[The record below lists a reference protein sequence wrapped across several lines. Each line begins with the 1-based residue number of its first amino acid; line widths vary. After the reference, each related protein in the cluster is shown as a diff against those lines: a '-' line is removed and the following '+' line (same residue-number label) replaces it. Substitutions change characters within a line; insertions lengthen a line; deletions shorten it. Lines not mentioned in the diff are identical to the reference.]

1 MVQQTVYGG
10 PTKRFFVAMLTR
22 DIELTGAILDL
33 IDNCVDGAMRLRKNQ
48 IDEQRPYAQCH
59 AHLSLTKTKFEIR
72 DNCGGIPNDRVE
84 EAFSLGRP
92 NIELDGDLP
101 TIGMYGIGM
110 KRAIFKIGNAA
121 KVESNSKD
129 GFFSVEYTSDW
140 LKPENDQWDLPITK
154 SARKNID
161 HGVVISIDKIKKDI
175 GAQFANDAFI
185 NALKIEISEHFG
197 YLMQKGFSV
206 KVNGEALKPR
216 TLTLFDSDFEAT
228 KEAIRAFDF
237 ETTTDGVH
245 TKVTIGLFRTLARE
259 TEVDSETEEPTDKE
273 KPGISVV
280 CNDRVIL
287 LSDTTMKT
295 GWGDGNVPRFH
306 PQFRAIAGVIVFTS
320 NNAEKLPISTTKR
333 DLDMS
338 SEAYLAA
345 RKIAMEGLKTFT
357 NFTNK
362 WKGIEEQANNLFKS
376 SKRADARREISSAK
390 SKGTEM
396 RSQTG
401 AVKYVPPLPAPKN
414 RDEQRRISFMRSE
427 RDIGK
432 VSKYLFD
439 DSQQNPSVVGEECF
453 DRVLTEAKK
462 KNGR

>member
-1 MVQQTVYGG
+1 
-10 PTKRFFVAMLTR
+10 
-22 DIELTGAILDL
+22 
-33 IDNCVDGAMRLRKNQ
+33 
-48 IDEQRPYAQCH
+48 
-59 AHLSLTKTKFEIR
+59 
-72 DNCGGIPNDRVE
+72 
-84 EAFSLGRP
+84 
-92 NIELDGDLP
+92 
-101 TIGMYGIGM
+101 
-110 KRAIFKIGNAA
+110 
-121 KVESNSKD
+121 
-129 GFFSVEYTSDW
+129 
-140 LKPENDQWDLPITK
+140 
-154 SARKNID
+154 
-161 HGVVISIDKIKKDI
+161 
-175 GAQFANDAFI
+175 
-185 NALKIEISEHFG
+185 
-197 YLMQKGFSV
+197 
-206 KVNGEALKPR
+206 
-216 TLTLFDSDFEAT
+216 
-228 KEAIRAFDF
+228 
-237 ETTTDGVH
+237 
-245 TKVTIGLFRTLARE
+245 VTIGLFRTLARE